1 MKLINDY
8 TELNNL
14 SVKISL
20 KGKKYNSTIVD
31 HEGQLYLEVNMTN
44 NIDEWRKI
52 KEDFSIINGKIL
64 SNNAE
69 ITFVNCSFCGN
80 TFTGG
85 NKSKRVS
92 LAITN
97 FSIDRIIYN
106 KKIACINNKYFS
118 KVIISFKNV
127 SNFFTTKIY
136 EYNVVTNDLK
146 VKIHND
152 NYNLNDGKHI
162 NVDLTATINHGWYD
176 FTVKRNEMISIS
188 LTSLMSYEDIIN
200 IIYKIKSFLMLM
212 NKKNIYFKNVILCEK
227 TNNIQLIDCYKEQ
240 KKEITNSNLD
250 FHIDE
255 RCIKYEDIDK
265 FGIIFDNY
273 ILNYSKLSDIIE
285 MYYDAVSNR
294 FPNSTRLLN
303 SINMAENMSVEFFDC
318 QALKLTQK
326 LKPKKKSAEL
336 VDRIKNLITN
346 VNSVF
351 SFSTSEIDYLST
363 KIINAR
369 TWLVH
374 HKKQGGSFNYDQQL
388 RFYSFIEDLVLLNI
402 YIIIGIDI
410 STIDK
415 YNLIY
420 LDFFYTK
427 KELLK

>member
-1 MKLINDY
+1 MKANETLELI
-8 TELNNL
+8 
-14 SVKISL
+14 
-20 KGKKYNSTIVD
+20 
-31 HEGQLYLEVNMTN
+31 
-44 NIDEWRKI
+44 
-52 KEDFSIINGKIL
+52 
-64 SNNAE
+64 
-69 ITFVNCSFCGN
+69 
-80 TFTGG
+80 
-85 NKSKRVS
+85 SKQW
-92 LAITN
+92 
-97 FSIDRIIYN
+97 
-106 KKIACINNKYFS
+106 C
-118 KVIISFKNV
+118 
-127 SNFFTTKIY
+127 
-136 EYNVVTNDLK
+136 
-146 VKIHND
+146 
-152 NYNLNDGKHI
+152 NLNDGKHI

-250 FHIDE
+250 FHMDK